1 MKVKVNTRSL
11 LWTQIYLLLIVRLI
25 SSLISFNPI
34 VYLCDIVTIAI
45 FVIQIKHGLPRQG
58 VVLLFAIEFIY
69 WVISFTMGLSGSIS
83 AFIELSRVLVRFY
96 IIFTAAFRVFDE
108 KDYRK
113 IFDIFDIIIVI
124 HTALVFY
131 QTYILHYTNGD
142 MVGGLFGVT
151 FGYGNT
157 ASHGLILIGTLVTV
171 YKYFVCS
178 DSVRK
183 SAIKLVMLFSVAM
196 ITEMK
201 SFVFEAAL
209 IVILFLVLDGRI
221 KARTGLILAV
231 IPVAGIVFLDYMINY
246 FNFNI
251 FDLDS
256 INGYLNRGYGYNI
269 DGVSR
274 HDGYGKVFNR
284 CFGGDWR
291 LTIFGFGFATSVSPF
306 TETYFNNMNLGNF
319 TYAKM
324 FYDVGIVGSIL
335 YFAPFIICIFKG
347 FELRKYN
354 KMIGAFCVILGI
366 LCVYLN
372 FYGSLLES
380 DFCGYYM
387 YILLALPFI
396 LDKRVQAGDYT
407 IDNI

>member
-45 FVIQIKHGLPRQG
+45 FVIQIKHGLPRHG

-246 FNFNI
+246 FNFKATPHN
-251 FDLDS
+251 
-256 INGYLNRGYGYNI
+256 
-269 DGVSR
+269 
-274 HDGYGKVFNR
+274 
-284 CFGGDWR
+284 CQ
-291 LTIFGFGFATSVSPF
+291 TIK
-306 TETYFNNMNLGNF
+306 NM
-319 TYAKM
+319 
-324 FYDVGIVGSIL
+324 I
-335 YFAPFIICIFKG
+335 
-347 FELRKYN
+347 
-354 KMIGAFCVILGI
+354 
-366 LCVYLN
+366 
-372 FYGSLLES
+372 
-380 DFCGYYM
+380 
-387 YILLALPFI
+387 
-396 LDKRVQAGDYT
+396 
-407 IDNI
+407 